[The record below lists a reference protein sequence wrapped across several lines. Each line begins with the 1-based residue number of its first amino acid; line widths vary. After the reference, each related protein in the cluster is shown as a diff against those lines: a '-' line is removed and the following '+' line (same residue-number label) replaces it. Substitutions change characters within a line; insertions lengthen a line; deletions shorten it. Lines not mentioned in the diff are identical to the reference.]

1 MLFFWC
7 HCFRKLWSVVLTAEK
22 SLLSRTKR
30 TRSCRQRSLIA
41 QPCHVLCCQVFGVAL
56 SCYNHTEM
64 NRKIKG
70 AAGMMA
76 GRGAEGEQRG
86 EVRGR
91 WECLPRSW
99 AIRAVGWPHRSPT
112 QEQFSET
119 KQIYKDYGKVY
130 FVLPTAS
137 CYVHIYIYIYKQLWG
152 FLKLFYKTWFS
163 GVQKDE
169 KQCSR
174 SCVNREM
181 LPEGQLS
188 S

>member
-137 CYVHIYIYIYKQLWG
+137 CYVHIYIYIYI
-152 FLKLFYKTWFS
+152 
-163 GVQKDE
+163 
-169 KQCSR
+169 
-174 SCVNREM
+174 
-181 LPEGQLS
+181 
-188 S
+188 